1 MAKGYV
7 FDPDYEGKTKKIST
21 DELIAVRTDEMQH
34 IRKGFYTMVGEVKIY
49 SPAYN
54 FGTFKTE
61 APKKPKKKL
70 MDILKGGK
78 KS

>member
-7 FDPDYEGKTKKIST
+7 FDPDYEGRMRPIPE
-21 DELIAVRTDEMQH
+21 DEMIRVRTDEMKS
-34 IRKGFYTMVGEVKIY
+34 IRHGFYTMVGEKKIY
-49 SPAYN
+49 SKNYE
-54 FGTFKTE
+54 FSTFKSE

-70 MDILKGGK
+70 MDILNGK